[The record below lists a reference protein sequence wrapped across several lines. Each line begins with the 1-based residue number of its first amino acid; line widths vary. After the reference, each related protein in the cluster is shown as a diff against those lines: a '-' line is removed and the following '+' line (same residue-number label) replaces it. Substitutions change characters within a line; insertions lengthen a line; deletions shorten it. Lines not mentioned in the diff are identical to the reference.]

1 MNLKKA
7 GLVMIVM
14 AVLGFLI
21 KLFWIVTLTA
31 AVIIII
37 RIISVYIRNY
47 DKNPHMWKR
56 WDK

>member
-21 KLFWIVTLTA
+21 KLFWIVTITA
-31 AVIIII
+31 GVIILI
-37 RIISVYIRNY
+37 RIFSVYVRNY
-47 DKNPHMWKR
+47 DKNPDMWKD
-56 WDK
+56 WSK